1 MTEVFMEGRRNIAWG
16 FLFLAVFMATGF
28 FLGYMHDLAPDKEQ
42 WIAQYAAGTH
52 FEIRLAHVHGAL
64 FGLINVAAGCL
75 LTKFRVP
82 AGHARA
88 ISWLALAGLLM
99 PVGIV
104 AHALVGV
111 PPVLVLGG
119 GAAMV
124 IATLWMSWVAFS
136 GALTA
141 A

>member
-1 MTEVFMEGRRNIAWG
+1 MEGRKNIAWG

-28 FLGYMHDLAPDKEQ
+28 FLGYMHDLAPNKEQ

-52 FEIRLAHVHGAL
+52 FEIRIAHVHGSL
-64 FGLINVAAGCL
+64 FGLINVAAGFL
-75 LTKFRVP
+75 LMKFAVP
-82 AGHARA
+82 AGQGRW
-88 ISWLALAGLLM
+88 ISWLALADLLI
-99 PVGIV
+99 PIGII
-104 AHALVGV
+104 AHTLFGM

-119 GAAMV
+119 GAAMIV
-124 IATLWMSWVAFS
+124 ATLWMSWVAFS